1 MVKAAVEKDWGAE
14 VPPAF
19 KIMYSRP
26 APTRAVQPPLNIS
39 QCVAALALR
48 YRQKWPRY
56 VNEIQPFIYSA
67 HAFASRVMLSG
78 TNRTTATGK
87 V

>member
-19 KIMYSRP
+19 KIMYPRP

-39 QCVAALALR
+39 QCVAALAAPSPSELVPIR
-48 YRQKWPRY
+48 RSD
-56 VNEIQPFIYSA
+56 V
-67 HAFASRVMLSG
+67 
-78 TNRTTATGK
+78 
-87 V
+87 